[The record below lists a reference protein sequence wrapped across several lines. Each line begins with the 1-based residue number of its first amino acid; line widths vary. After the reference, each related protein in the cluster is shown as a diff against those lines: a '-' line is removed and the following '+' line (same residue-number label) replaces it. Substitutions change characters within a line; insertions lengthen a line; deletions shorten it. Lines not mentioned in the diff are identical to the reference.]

1 MSDSNVTA
9 VDRGPRR
16 IARRVTVDAPASTVF
31 GLIADPR
38 RHHELDGSGT
48 VQHAV
53 SGPDRLEAGSTFTIS
68 MKMFGAPYRITSRV
82 VEFEEGHVVEWKH
95 PLGHHWRWEF
105 VETAPGHTEVTEVF
119 DYSMVRFPQW
129 VQVMRFPAKNEQ
141 GITSTLEHLRARYA
155 DM

>member
-1 MSDSNVTA
+1 MSGSNVTV

-31 GLIADPR
+31 DLIADPR

-48 VQHAV
+48 VRHTVA
-53 SGPDRLEAGSTFTIS
+53 GPDRLDEGATFTVA

-82 VEFEEGHVVEWKH
+82 VDFDDGHVVEWKH
-95 PLGHHWRWEF
+95 PFGHHWRWEF
-105 VETAPGHTEVTEVF
+105 DETTPGHTEVTEVF

-129 VQVMRFPAKNEQ
+129 VEWMGFRSKDEQ
-141 GITSTLEHLRARYA
+141 GITATLERLRVRYT
-155 DM
+155 DG

>member
-16 IARRVTVDAPASTVF
+16 IARRVTVDAPASAVF
-31 GLIADPR
+31 DLIADPR

-48 VQHAV
+48 VQGTV
-53 SGPDRLEAGSTFTIS
+53 SGPDRLDTGATFTVS
-68 MKMFGAPYRITSRV
+68 MKMYGAPYRIKSRV
-82 VEFEEGHVVEWKH
+82 VDFEDGHVVEWKH

-105 VETAPGHTEVTEVF
+105 EETTPGHTEVTEVF

-129 VQVMRFPAKNEQ
+129 VQLMGFRAKNEQ

-155 DM
+155 AA